1 MGELRTAIAREYG
14 AYPDRLVAI
23 TEHEDKA
30 VYRVGHAGP
39 DWLMRWFPVSRP
51 QERVDGDA
59 EVLRT
64 LLHLPVERLVQTV
77 DGRGFAVIGGRGVIM
92 TEFLVGAPAT
102 SSPSVLQTVAAALGD
117 VATTTVDR
125 GSMVARRAGSLP
137 AEDLAA
143 ARRWLDDIAGQVPP
157 ELGPVFGRLRA
168 DVAGASDCEAA
179 PTGLVHPDCHLG
191 NIRISGGRPVL
202 FDWDGAGVGPLVAA
216 LGWLLFSSAV
226 AGPDRP
232 VGPFDPAAASAVI
245 AGYTSRRDLTA
256 QELCLLSDAARFR
269 PLTIACRQ
277 LRHAIQAKDNTAAS
291 GWWSRYPEAD
301 DVTAFVLGT

>member
-1 MGELRTAIAREYG
+1 MVNSDAGELRTAIARYYG
-14 AYPDRLVAI
+14 AYPNRLVAI

-30 VYRVGHAGP
+30 VFRVGHAGP

-64 LLHLPVERLVQTV
+64 LRHLPVERLVETV
-77 DGRGFAVIGGRGVIM
+77 DGRGSVVIGGRGVIM
-92 TEFLVGAPAT
+92 TEFLVGARAT
-102 SSPSVLQTVAAALGD
+102 NSPSVLETVAATLGE

-137 AEDLAA
+137 AEDLAS
-143 ARRWLDDIAGQVPP
+143 ARRWLDDIADQVPP
-157 ELGPVFGRLRA
+157 ELGAVFARLSGG
-168 DVAGASDCEAA
+168 VAGTCDCELA

-202 FDWDGAGVGPLVAA
+202 FDLDGAGAGRLVGA

-232 VGPFDPAAASAVI
+232 GGPFDPAAASAVI

-256 QELCLLSDAARFR
+256 QELCLLPHAARFR
-269 PLTIACRQ
+269 PLTIAC
-277 LRHAIQAKDNTAAS
+277 
-291 GWWSRYPEAD
+291 
-301 DVTAFVLGT
+301 